1 VKWVVHKKPKLVAV
15 HWLDAASISGWES
28 PDDKDTT
35 AHTAITVG
43 WLVREDKVSVTVSST
58 IAFAPGEDKYEINA
72 AMTIPRGMI
81 VKQRV
86 MR

>member
-1 VKWVVHKKPKLVAV
+1 MSYKVHATPKLVAI
-15 HWLDAASISGWES
+15 HWLDANAINGWQD

-35 AHTAITVG
+35 VHEAVTVG

>member
-1 VKWVVHKKPKLVAV
+1 MKWVVHKKPKLVAV

-35 AHTAITVG
+35 AHAAITVG
-43 WLVREDKVSVTVSST
+43 WLVREDEVSLTISST